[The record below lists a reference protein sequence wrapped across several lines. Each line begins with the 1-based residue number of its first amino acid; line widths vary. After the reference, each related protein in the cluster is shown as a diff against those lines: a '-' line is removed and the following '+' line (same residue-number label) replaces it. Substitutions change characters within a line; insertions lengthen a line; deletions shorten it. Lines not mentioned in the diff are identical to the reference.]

1 MVTLLSVVHRGV
13 PAHRIQTR
21 CLTALLA
28 QEGCLFVEQIANL
41 FYHFEK
47 EEVMEAN
54 CPECDAVISMSK
66 PMKGEIVVC
75 PDCGAELEV
84 TSTDPLQ
91 LELAPEEEED
101 WGE

>member
-1 MVTLLSVVHRGV
+1 M
-13 PAHRIQTR
+13 
-21 CLTALLA
+21 
-28 QEGCLFVEQIANL
+28 E
-41 FYHFEK
+41 EK
-47 EEVMEAN
+47 
-54 CPECDAVISMSK
+54 CPECDAVITMQK

-84 TSTDPLQ
+84 TSVDPLQ